1 MVQLVT
7 PLTPVMAQIPLALGA
22 IALVG
27 PETVAVKVRLSPRDA
42 VAVSSVTTTVG
53 LALAT
58 VVV

>member
-1 MVQLVT
+1 
-7 PLTPVMAQIPLALGA
+7 MAQIPLALGA

-27 PETVAVKVRLSPRDA
+27 PETVAVKVRVFPRDA